1 MGNFAG
7 ISTIYDLPN
16 YVGELFSITPF
27 ETPFLSMIGG
37 LTGGM
42 ETQST
47 DFTWQTVD
55 NAAAAQP
62 AILENQAPVNE
73 ERTRAQVSN
82 VAQIFQYG
90 IALGYSNLAA
100 RGNLSGISIVG
111 NQPVQDELS
120 LQTTLKLQRAARD
133 IEYSFLQGAYQK
145 PTDNTT
151 ARKTRGLK
159 NAITTN
165 AVAAASATLSRT
177 HTQALWKAM
186 ADSGAPFSNTVV
198 FANSFQ
204 RMQLTNIYGYAP
216 EDRNIGG
223 LSIKQI
229 EMDFGYVGIAYNR
242 FMPVDEIYAVEIP
255 VCAPRMLNIPKK
267 GFLFV
272 EPMGKTKSAEEFQL
286 YGEVGL
292 EYGPELWHGKI
303 TGLATS

>member
-1 MGNFAG
+1 MGSFSG
-7 ISTIYDLPN
+7 TSTIYDLPN

-37 LTGGM
+37 LTGGL

-62 AILENQAPVNE
+62 AILENAAPVNE
-73 ERTRAQVSN
+73 ERTRSQVSN

-90 IALGYSNLAA
+90 ISLGYSNLAA

-120 LQTTLKLQRAARD
+120 FQMTLKLQRAARD
-133 IEYSFLQGAYQK
+133 MEYSFLQGAYQK
-145 PTDNTT
+145 PSDNTT

-165 AVAAASATLSRT
+165 AVAAAAAKLNRT

-186 ADSGAPFSNTVV
+186 ADSGAPFSNTVI
-198 FANSFQ
+198 FANAFQ
-204 RMQLTNIYGYAP
+204 RMQLTDIYGYAP
-216 EDRNIGG
+216 EDRHVGG

-229 EMDFGYVGIAYNR
+229 EMDFGYVGIVYNR
-242 FMPVDEIYAVEIP
+242 FMPVDEIYAVELP

-272 EPMGKTKSAEEFQL
+272 EPMAKTKAAEEFQL